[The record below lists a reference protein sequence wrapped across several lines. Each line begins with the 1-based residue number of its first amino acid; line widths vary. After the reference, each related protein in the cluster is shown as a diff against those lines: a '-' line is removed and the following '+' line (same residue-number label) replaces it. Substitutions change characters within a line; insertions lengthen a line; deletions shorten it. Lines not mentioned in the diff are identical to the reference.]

1 MTKIMLVEDDKS
13 LREIYSIRL
22 VAEGYDIVSAGDGE
36 EALALAV
43 QEKPDLIVSDVM
55 MPKISGFDMLDIL
68 RSTPETS
75 KIKVIM
81 MTALS
86 SDDQRMRGES
96 LGADR
101 YLVKS
106 QVGIEDVINT
116 VHEVLG
122 DKANANAGANLDIA
136 STVAAT
142 PAPAAPAPAPAPE
155 ATDEVMSTA
164 PAAPQVIPQA
174 PVAPAPVAP
183 VAPAPA
189 PAPVAPAPAPAP
201 VIPEAP
207 APVAPV
213 APAPAPA
220 PVAPAPAPAPEAPQ
234 PAQPNGGERVIQPIN
249 DPNAETNREE
259 MQRKMDE
266 LLGNMPAEQSRPTPP
281 EEDPNA
287 ERVDPNAVQPAY
299 MQQLASDLN
308 RDMQGAA
315 ADPDS
320 MAGRMAADLRNDALT
335 QQAQAMPAP
344 APEAPAAEA
353 DPNAQAQ

>member
-122 DKANANAGANLDIA
+122 DKANANASTNLDVA
-136 STVAAT
+136 STVAS
-142 PAPAAPAPAPAPE
+142 APAAAPVPAPAP
-155 ATDEVMSTA
+155 TDEVMSTA

-183 VAPAPA
+183 APAPVAPAPAPAPAPVAPAPVIPETPAPA
-189 PAPVAPAPAPAP
+189 PAPVAPAPAPA
-201 VIPEAP
+201 
-207 APVAPV
+207 APV
-213 APAPAPA
+213 
-220 PVAPAPAPAPEAPQ
+220 APQ
-234 PAQPNGGERVIQPIN
+234 PAQANGGERVIQPIN
-249 DPNAETNREE
+249 DPTSETNREE

-266 LLGNMPAEQSRPTPP
+266 LLGNVPTEQSRPTPP

-315 ADPDS
+315 ADPNS

>member
-122 DKANANAGANLDIA
+122 DKANSNAGANLDIA

-142 PAPAAPAPAPAPE
+142 PAAPAPTPAPE

-174 PVAPAPVAP
+174 PAAPEAP
-183 VAPAPA
+183 APAPA
-189 PAPVAPAPAPAP
+189 PAPVAPTPAPA
-201 VIPEAP
+201 A
-207 APVAPV
+207 APVAPTPAPA

-220 PVAPAPAPAPEAPQ
+220 PAPANSDAPQ
-234 PAQPNGGERVIQPIN
+234 PAQPNGGERVIQPLN
-249 DPNAETNREE
+249 DPNAATNREE

-266 LLGNMPAEQSRPTPP
+266 LLGNMPAEQSRPTSQ
-281 EEDPNA
+281 EDTNTEA
-287 ERVDPNAVQPAY
+287 VDPNAVQPAY

-320 MAGRMAADLRNDALT
+320 MAGRMAADLRDDALT

-344 APEAPAAEA
+344 APEAPAAQA
-353 DPNAQAQ
+353 DPNAQA